1 MTDFGINSVSKMKL
15 SEAFDVSRAVLK
27 VVDRKIRDS
36 EYKNIPEWRSMP
48 VLQAFK

>member
-1 MTDFGINSVSKMKL
+1 MKL